1 MSLNRHPL
9 IESPAN
15 WRGPEMLRRTD
26 WIHQVSDSEAAEI
39 RDALKRAQARGVGLA
54 DISREN
60 FVLPKFGEALAHSLR
75 LLEDGPG
82 LSILRGLPV
91 EGLSKDDMR
100 LMYFGFGRYL
110 GTPVSQSSGGDLLGD
125 VRDFGSDIAAPNGR
139 GYKSRQQ
146 LSYHTDSCD
155 VVGLLVLRVGKV
167 GGLSIIASSTAVH
180 NEIARRRPDLLDV
193 LYQPLPW
200 SWNGQEPPGESP
212 WYLQPLFSMHNGK
225 ISCRYIRMQI
235 LNSQRFDDAPRL
247 TPEQR
252 EAMALFDSI
261 ASSDAFRF
269 TMMFEPGDMQLLNNH
284 VMLHSRTSFEDWPE
298 EDRKRHL
305 LRMWLSVPNSRELS
319 PAMGA
324 IYRDQRAGAV
334 RGGFPSRTGQHHYRT
349 LDAIATD

>member
-1 MSLNRHPL
+1 MTATASR
-9 IESPAN
+9 IIDTPAN
-15 WRGPEMLRRTD
+15 WRGPDMLRRSD
-26 WIHQVSDSEAAEI
+26 WIHQVTASEADEI
-39 RDALKRAQARGVGLA
+39 RDALKDAQAQGVGFA
-54 DISREN
+54 EISRDN
-60 FVLPKFGEALAHSLR
+60 FVLPKFGAVLAHSLQ

-82 LSILRGLPV
+82 LSVLRGLPV

-100 LMYFGFGRYL
+100 LMYFGLGRYL

-125 VRDFGSDIAAPNGR
+125 VRDFGSDITSPTGR

-155 VVGLLVLRVGKV
+155 VVGLLVLRVARQ

-193 LYQPLPW
+193 LYQPFPW
-200 SWNGQEPPGESP
+200 SWNGQEPKGERP
-212 WYLQPLFSMHNGK
+212 WYLQPLFSMHAGK

-247 TPEQR
+247 TDAQR

-261 ASSDAFRF
+261 ASSDEFRF
-269 TMMFEPGDMQLLNNH
+269 SMMFEPGDMQLLNNH
-284 VMLHSRTSFEDWPE
+284 VMVHSRTSFEDWPE

-319 PAMGA
+319 PAMHA

-334 RGGFPSRTGQHHYRT
+334 RGGFPSRTGEHHYRT
-349 LDAIATD
+349 LESIATD